1 MFWLFKYK
9 AAPGFNHMRN
19 PNVQT
24 SPTKITSNP
33 KKKIPNKHSLDALYI
48 SFLIVTS
55 KVNPQKIYSIFNEH
69 NHHYFKSYLS
79 FVT

>member
-33 KKKIPNKHSLDALYI
+33 KKKNPQQTLTWCSLYI
-48 SFLIVTS
+48 F
-55 KVNPQKIYSIFNEH
+55 FNSD
-69 NHHYFKSYLS
+69 FKG
-79 FVT
+79 